1 MRCVTPAK
9 DAPAPLDARRP
20 ERTDGRPAPELRATA
35 TAPVSASHDAL
46 GGSPLDPRL
55 TFASFVIGRSNTLA
69 HAAARQVAEGRRGDR
84 VMFNPLYIHA
94 GVGLGKTHLLQAVTW
109 AGNSG
114 SERKVL
120 YLTAE
125 KFMYGFVA
133 ALKTQTALAF
143 KEALRGIDVLVIDDL
158 QFLQGKSTQAEFCHT
173 LNALIDAGR
182 QVVIAADRPPSDLES
197 LDDRV
202 RSRLAGGLVVEMG
215 SLGEELR
222 LGILKSRVAAARAH
236 HATFDVPAPVLD
248 YLARTITHNGRD
260 LEGAV
265 NRLLAHSKLNA
276 QPVTLEMAEREVR
289 DLIRPQEPKRIKI
302 EDIQRVVARQ
312 YNVSRSDLLSSRR
325 TANVVRPR
333 QVAMYLAKT
342 LTLRSLPEIG
352 RRFGGRDHTTV
363 LHAVRKIEA
372 LVAKDVAL
380 VRRGRSRSSASCRSN
395 ARTGSSPPCGTGWPV
410 AAAADRG
417 AAGHFCRKRGERPRR
432 FPCAGGHPR
441 HLAVP
446 PRVWSN
452 PASIRLFGF
461 QMPRRCLSGR
471 PAFPSLGS
479 GGYCN
484 EGHGRTRAT
493 AEIAGPRPSRGRAP
507 QHHSDPRQRAVP
519 RRKRPAVAE
528 SHRPRPRGDRNAG
541 GGNRDRRLDHRA
553 GAHVLR
559 HRAQTARRLA
569 DRAGR
574 RRRPRGAGDP
584 RRPLALHAAD
594 PAGKRFPGSRRRR
607 HDAFVHAGRRRPEA
621 ADRPHAVRDLDRR
634 DALLPQRHLS
644 ARAGTRQGRDP
655 ARGRDRRP
663 SAGAGRSAVA
673 EGRGRHAGRDRAA
686 QDRRRSAAADRG
698 Q

>member
-1 MRCVTPAK
+1 MSNIAQEHDTQEQWTRVKGRLRSSVGEDVYSSWFARMDLEGVQQQSVHLSVPTKFLRSWIQAHYADRVLSCWQAEIPGINRIDLTVRSAVRCAPPAREAAVTDTRRGDNGARPAAEARTPA
-9 DAPAPLDARRP
+9 A
-20 ERTDGRPAPELRATA
+20 AT
-35 TAPVSASHDAL
+35 TAAGHDAL

-55 TFASFVIGRSNTLA
+55 TFANFVVGRSNTLA
-69 HAAARQVAEGRRGDR
+69 QAAARQVAEGRRGDP

-94 GVGLGKTHLLQAVTW
+94 GVGLGKTHLLQAIAWT
-109 AGNSG
+109 GNASPD
-114 SERKVL
+114 RKVL

-182 QVVIAADRPPSDLES
+182 QVVIAADRPPADLES

-222 LGILKSRVAAARAH
+222 LGILRSRVAAARVH
-236 HATFDVPAPVLD
+236 HASFDVPDQVLE

-312 YNVSRSDLLSSRR
+312 YNVSRADLLSSRR

-372 LVAKDVAL
+372 LVSKDTAL
-380 VRRGRSRSSASCRSN
+380 CDEVELL
-395 ARTGSSPPCGTGWPV
+395 
-410 AAAADRG
+410 
-417 AAGHFCRKRGERPRR
+417 KRQLQE
-432 FPCAGGHPR
+432 
-441 HLAVP
+441 
-446 PRVWSN
+446 
-452 PASIRLFGF
+452 
-461 QMPRRCLSGR
+461 
-471 PAFPSLGS
+471 
-479 GGYCN
+479 
-484 EGHGRTRAT
+484 
-493 AEIAGPRPSRGRAP
+493 
-507 QHHSDPRQRAVP
+507 
-519 RRKRPAVAE
+519 
-528 SHRPRPRGDRNAG
+528 
-541 GGNRDRRLDHRA
+541 
-553 GAHVLR
+553 
-559 HRAQTARRLA
+559 
-569 DRAGR
+569 
-574 RRRPRGAGDP
+574 
-584 RRPLALHAAD
+584 
-594 PAGKRFPGSRRRR
+594 
-607 HDAFVHAGRRRPEA
+607 
-621 ADRPHAVRDLDRR
+621 
-634 DALLPQRHLS
+634 
-644 ARAGTRQGRDP
+644 
-655 ARGRDRRP
+655 
-663 SAGAGRSAVA
+663 
-673 EGRGRHAGRDRAA
+673 
-686 QDRRRSAAADRG
+686 
-698 Q
+698 

>member
-1 MRCVTPAK
+1 MTTNSEQDRWSRVKGRLRSSVGDDVYSSWFARMDLESVQHESVRLSVPTTFLKSWIQAHYAERVLSCFQAEMPEVHRIDLTVRSAARCLTPVAK
-9 DAPAPLDARRP
+9 ELPVNLEARAPQRA
-20 ERTDGRPAPELRATA
+20 DGRPPIELRSTA
-35 TAPVSASHDAL
+35 IAPVSANHDAL

-55 TFASFVIGRSNTLA
+55 TFASFVVGRSNTLA
-69 HAAARQVAEGRRGDR
+69 HAAARQVAEGRRGDA
-84 VMFNPLYIHA
+84 VMFNPLYIHS

-109 AGNSG
+109 AGNAG
-114 SERKVL
+114 GERKVL

-215 SLGEELR
+215 ALVEELR
-222 LGILKSRVAAARAH
+222 LGILKQRVAAARTH
-236 HATFDVPAPVLD
+236 HASFDVPEPVLD

-260 LEGAV
+260 LEGAI

-372 LVAKDVAL
+372 LVAKDTAL
-380 VRRGRSRSSASCRSN
+380 SEEVESL
-395 ARTGSSPPCGTGWPV
+395 
-410 AAAADRG
+410 
-417 AAGHFCRKRGERPRR
+417 KRQLQE
-432 FPCAGGHPR
+432 
-441 HLAVP
+441 
-446 PRVWSN
+446 
-452 PASIRLFGF
+452 
-461 QMPRRCLSGR
+461 
-471 PAFPSLGS
+471 
-479 GGYCN
+479 
-484 EGHGRTRAT
+484 
-493 AEIAGPRPSRGRAP
+493 
-507 QHHSDPRQRAVP
+507 
-519 RRKRPAVAE
+519 
-528 SHRPRPRGDRNAG
+528 
-541 GGNRDRRLDHRA
+541 
-553 GAHVLR
+553 
-559 HRAQTARRLA
+559 
-569 DRAGR
+569 
-574 RRRPRGAGDP
+574 
-584 RRPLALHAAD
+584 
-594 PAGKRFPGSRRRR
+594 
-607 HDAFVHAGRRRPEA
+607 
-621 ADRPHAVRDLDRR
+621 
-634 DALLPQRHLS
+634 
-644 ARAGTRQGRDP
+644 
-655 ARGRDRRP
+655 
-663 SAGAGRSAVA
+663 
-673 EGRGRHAGRDRAA
+673 
-686 QDRRRSAAADRG
+686 
-698 Q
+698 